1 MDFNIATAAIGFGL
15 LILCLAP
22 ILWLHWSASKG
33 EKKLKDTFYQA
44 AQNQNVQLTN
54 TQIWSTK
61 YGIGLDENSQ
71 KLMYGRWMNGNL
83 ETVVLNLNSIK
94 NCSVSKEMDGNSVDK
109 VFLQILPNNGP
120 QQKLEFYNS
129 DFTPSLTEEYLIAQK
144 WQQTIGS
151 LK

>member
-1 MDFNIATAAIGFGL
+1 
-15 LILCLAP
+15 
-22 ILWLHWSASKG
+22 
-33 EKKLKDTFYQA
+33 
-44 AQNQNVQLTN
+44 
-54 TQIWSTK
+54 
-61 YGIGLDENSQ
+61 
-71 KLMYGRWMNGNL
+71 MYGRWMNGNL

-144 WQQTIGS
+144 WQQAIGS